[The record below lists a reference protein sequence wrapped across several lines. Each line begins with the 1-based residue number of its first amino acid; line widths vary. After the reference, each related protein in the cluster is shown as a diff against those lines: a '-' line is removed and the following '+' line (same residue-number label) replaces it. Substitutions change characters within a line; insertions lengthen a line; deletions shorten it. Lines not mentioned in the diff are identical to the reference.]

1 MNYKDVSWLI
11 DNDKVDEVEFCRVF
25 CSEKPLKCISGRFYG
40 IKGEENDGDIQ
51 AEIAARLADCGITT
65 GVAKRVKALFDL
77 LRLFCHSSP
86 LPLDEQAIHTT
97 NGILRT
103 DGNFTPRKVFCHN
116 RFRLVYS
123 PQAGQPE
130 HFLAFLAE
138 LLEPQDIDTLQEY
151 LGYCLVPSTKGQA
164 ALFIIGN
171 GGEGKSRLG
180 VVLHS
185 IFGES
190 MIFGDFHRVETDR
203 FFRYNLVGKL
213 LMVDD
218 DLRLSA
224 LKSTGYVKT
233 IITAET
239 PIDVEAKGKQ
249 SEQAMLYCRFLCFG
263 NGSPKALYDKSEGF
277 GRRLIILS
285 AKRKAVNRVDDPF
298 ICDRFSEEKEEI
310 FAWLFAGLHRLVG
323 NNFKFTLS
331 EKTKRNIAE
340 AAEENC
346 NIITFLTDAPDLVVG
361 EGEISGTVLYEY
373 YVRWCD
379 QNAFIAFP
387 RDVFVRWLKENSEKY
402 GLRATENVRIE
413 NGKRV
418 RGFKG
423 LRLRNYE
430 VKEDENN
437 N

>member
-1 MNYKDVSWLI
+1 MSRKGVSWLI
-11 DNDKVDEVEFCRVF
+11 DNDKVDEVEFCRVL
-25 CSEKPLKCISGRFYG
+25 CAEKPLKCIHGRFYS
-40 IKGEENDGDIQ
+40 IDGEENDDDIR

-65 GVAKRVKALFDL
+65 SVAKRVNSLFEL
-77 LRLFCHSSP
+77 LRLYCHSSP
-86 LPLDEQAIHTT
+86 LLLSDTEIHMA
-97 NGILRT
+97 NGVLRT
-103 DGNFTPRKVFCHN
+103 DGGFSAQKDFCHN
-116 RFRLVYS
+116 RFHFVYN

-138 LLEPQDIDTLQEY
+138 LLEPQDIGTLQEY
-151 LGYCLVPSTKGQA
+151 LGYCLIPSTKGQA

-180 VVLHS
+180 IVLHS

-218 DLRLSA
+218 DLQLSA
-224 LKSTGYVKT
+224 LKSTGYIKT

-285 AKRKAVNRVDDPF
+285 TKPKAANRVDDPF
-298 ICDRFSEEKEEI
+298 ICDRFISEKEEI
-310 FAWLFAGLHRLVG
+310 FAWVFAGLQRLIC
-323 NNFKFTLS
+323 NNFRFTLS
-331 EKTKRNIAE
+331 EKTKRNIAK

-346 NIITFLTDAPDLVVG
+346 NIITFLVDAPDLVLGDGEVG
-361 EGEISGTVLYEY
+361 GAELYLCY
-373 YVRWCD
+373 FRWCGK
-379 QNAFIAFP
+379 NMLKAFSRNF
-387 RDVFVRWLKENSEKY
+387 FSEWLHKNCEKY
-402 GLRATENVRIE
+402 GFRSSENVLTRE
-413 NGKRV
+413 GRRV
-418 RGFKG
+418 RGFRG
-423 LRLRNYE
+423 LRLI
-430 VKEDENN
+430 
-437 N
+437 